1 MLLMIAKISKSVY
14 YYYINKKDIDEKNID
29 IIENYASGVRR
40 IFEDYADFKKK
51 PEYYISNNGIIVTL
65 FNRNYEGQ
73 SEGQNIRLGVLERRN
88 KILKLI
94 KENNHITASIL
105 KDILGVSKSTIERD
119 ISKLRE
125 DNKLIYIGSSKK
137 VIG

>member
-1 MLLMIAKISKSVY
+1 M
-14 YYYINKKDIDEKNID
+14 
-29 IIENYASGVRR
+29 
-40 IFEDYADFKKK
+40 
-51 PEYYISNNGIIVTL
+51 IVTL

-137 VIG
+137 GYWIIKK